1 MAFFYYILFA
11 LGIAGVDQLTK
22 ILTVSSIPLC
32 GEVPLVPG
40 VVSLTY
46 LQNDGAAFSSFR
58 GMGWLF
64 VGVFLL
70 LTGAIFYEYFRR
82 PVPFTRFERGCI
94 AAIYGGGL
102 GNLIDRIRLGYV
114 VDMIQVE
121 FVHFPIFNI
130 ADCFITCGCV
140 ALMLHLV
147 ICNKQFWKEEKK

>member
-1 MAFFYYILFA
+1 MAFFYYLLFA
-11 LGIAGVDQLTK
+11 LGIAGVDQVTK
-22 ILTVSSIPLC
+22 YLTVASIPLSS
-32 GEVPLVPG
+32 EVSLLPG

-46 LQNDGAAFSSFR
+46 VRNDGAAFSAFR

-64 VGVFLL
+64 AGVFLL
-70 LTGAIFYEYFRR
+70 LTVAICYEYFRHR
-82 PVPFTRFERGCI
+82 MPFTRFERGCI

-102 GNLIDRIRLGYV
+102 GNLIDRITRGYV

-130 ADCFITCGCV
+130 ADCFITCGCI

-147 ICNKQFWKEEKK
+147 IWNKQFWKEEKS